1 VVFVVVVTI
10 GWKSPARAIAVVV
23 IRLSAPN
30 VGSIGIALVRV
41 STAVIRQGLGQLDDG
56 HVLRR

>member
-23 IRLSAPN
+23 IRLFGPN
-30 VGSIGIALVRV
+30 VASIGIALVRV
-41 STAVIRQGLGQLDDG
+41 STAVIRQGVGQLDDG